1 MNNEYE
7 RITSELDWEK
17 EKTMAQQND
26 TNTEHRNEWAR
37 EVFRKVMNT
46 EPETYGGKIV
56 EDGLLRTE
64 PGDVYQFEV
73 DARLEP
79 AVFRTIYVAREGMR
93 RLADEW
99 AVYADGKAVWQR
111 GSLGTAQKPMSE
123 HIKYN
128 LPEAT
133 YGS

>member
-1 MNNEYE
+1 
-7 RITSELDWEK
+7 
-17 EKTMAQQND
+17 MAQQND
-26 TNTEHRNEWAR
+26 TNTESRNECAR
-37 EVFRKVMNT
+37 NVFQKVMNT

-79 AVFRTIYVAREGMR
+79 AVFRTIYVGREGMR

-111 GSLGTAQKPMSE
+111 GSLGTAGKTNARAYK
-123 HIKYN
+123 I
-128 LPEAT
+128 
-133 YGS
+133 

>member
-1 MNNEYE
+1 
-7 RITSELDWEK
+7 
-17 EKTMAQQND
+17 MAQQND
-26 TNTEHRNEWAR
+26 TNTERRNEWAR

-79 AVFRTIYVAREGMR
+79 AIFRTIYVGREGMR

-99 AVYADGKAVWQR
+99 AVYARRQGCVAEGKPGDSRENQCSGV
-111 GSLGTAQKPMSE
+111 
-123 HIKYN
+123 
-128 LPEAT
+128 
-133 YGS
+133 